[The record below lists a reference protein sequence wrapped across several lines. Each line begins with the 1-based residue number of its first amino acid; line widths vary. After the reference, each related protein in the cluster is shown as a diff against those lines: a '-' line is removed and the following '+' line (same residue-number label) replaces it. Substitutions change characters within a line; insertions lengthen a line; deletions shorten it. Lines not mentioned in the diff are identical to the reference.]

1 MLPASTYCTT
11 RVTVTVC
18 CREPLVAVIFTLV
31 YVPLVVRRLVLTVIV
46 VEPEILTDDG
56 LKFAL
61 VRFGRPLTLKLTIP
75 LNEPEGVT
83 VTV

>member
-1 MLPASTYCTT
+1 M
-11 RVTVTVC
+11 
-18 CREPLVAVIFTLV
+18 IFTLL
-31 YVPLVVRRLVLTVIV
+31 YVPLVVRRLVLTVSV
-46 VEPEILTDDG
+46 VEPEVLTDDG

-61 VRFGRPLTLKLTIP
+61 VRVGKPLTLKLTIP